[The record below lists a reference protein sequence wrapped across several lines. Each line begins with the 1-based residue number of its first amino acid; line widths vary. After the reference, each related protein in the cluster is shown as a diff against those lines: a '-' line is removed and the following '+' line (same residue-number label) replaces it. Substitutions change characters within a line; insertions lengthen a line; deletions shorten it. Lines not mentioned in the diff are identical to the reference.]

1 MSLFRFQSQH
11 WIHFIL
17 YHYGFLF
24 NSCFG
29 TGASDEERR
38 RGQSDKRDTQS
49 QFLSQPQATRHSRYS
64 TYSVSVLEPIES
76 LVPTLTTK
84 ENIIDIVVPPKPRVK
99 MTGPVHNSAVYVLGQ
114 HPQHA
119 PAIPP
124 PSPPSPVTPSD
135 SPDLCA
141 PIEELSL
148 DDDIVAPPSPS
159 PPESPATPRTVTFD
173 GKESTAPSSISSP
186 SQLFDD
192 RLLSAVHVLNTEA
205 TSLTSLTEFY
215 ATDPVARSAFN
226 TAVDTITSRSRG
238 KLVII
243 GVGKSGH
250 IARKLVA
257 TFNSLS
263 IYASFMHP
271 TEALHGDLG
280 HVGPDDTLMLITFS
294 GKTPELSLLMPHLD
308 ARLPLIV
315 LTGRT
320 MEAEVVKQREL
331 AAAAVGGSSSRT
343 ILLPA
348 PIHESET
355 ISFGVS
361 APTTSTTMALA
372 VGDALAL
379 TCAQEMNP
387 GAGGVAGVFG
397 RNHPGGAIGATYRK
411 PQSLRDVMVPLDDIT
426 TLHPSPSTSASLV
439 GGDVLRAAYTCK
451 TGWLRI
457 GTDDA
462 AATVVPPSRIR
473 RMTSAEL
480 ASELSAL
487 PWLAVGRA
495 ALISLG
501 AATQLKDA
509 GEWLR
514 TNMAAGRGS
523 RDLSL
528 CGDEDDACTPESVI
542 AVVDGGEVV
551 GVLEASTI
559 LEATA

>member
-1 MSLFRFQSQH
+1 MSVS
-11 WIHFIL
+11 IGPTAS
-17 YHYGFLF
+17 YYNFLF
-24 NSCFG
+24 SSGLG
-29 TGASDEERR
+29 TRPLWTKSVTKHHHQRYPAAPAAS
-38 RGQSDKRDTQS
+38 GQPLEIFDISRACLETSRVTRSDSLSPPITQ
-49 QFLSQPQATRHSRYS
+49 
-64 TYSVSVLEPIES
+64 E
-76 LVPTLTTK
+76 K
-84 ENIIDIVVPPKPRVK
+84 IVETAQSVK

-114 HPQHA
+114 NPQHA

-124 PSPPSPVTPSD
+124 PSPPSPATPSD
-135 SPDLCA
+135 SADLCA

-148 DDDIVAPPSPS
+148 DNDIAAPPSPS
-159 PPESPATPRTVTFD
+159 PPESPATPRTGTFGD
-173 GKESTAPSSISSP
+173 KELTAPSSVSSP

-215 ATDPVARSAFN
+215 ATDPAARSSFN

-308 ARLPLIV
+308 VRLPLIV

-320 MEAEVVKQREL
+320 MEAEVVKQREM
-331 AAAAVGGSSSRT
+331 AAAAAGIVGSQT
-343 ILLPA
+343 VLLPA

-355 ISFGVS
+355 VSFGVS

-387 GAGGVAGVFG
+387 QSGGVAAVFG

-411 PQSLRDVMVPLDDIT
+411 PQSLRDVMVPLDEIS
-426 TLHPSPSTSASLV
+426 TLASSSSPLI

-457 GTDDA
+457 VGDNGA
-462 AATVVPPSRIR
+462 HEGAVVPPARIR

-480 ASELSAL
+480 ASDLTAL
-487 PWLAVGRA
+487 PWLAVPSGS
-495 ALISLG
+495 LISLG
-501 AATQLKDA
+501 AATQIKDA
-509 GEWLR
+509 GDWLR
-514 TNMAAGRGS
+514 ANMAARPGVPS
-523 RDLSL
+523 P
-528 CGDEDDACTPESVI
+528 DEEEACTPESVV
-542 AVVDGGEVV
+542 AVVDGGEII
-551 GVLEASTI
+551 GVLEASSI
-559 LEATA
+559 LDITA

>member
-1 MSLFRFQSQH
+1 MSLIKSQSQY
-11 WIHFIL
+11 WIQFIVC
-17 YHYGFLF
+17 YYRFLF
-24 NSCFG
+24 NSCLG
-29 TGASDEERR
+29 IRASDEERR
-38 RGQSDKRDTQS
+38 KGQSEIRDTQR
-49 QFLSQPQATRHSRYS
+49 QQRQATRHSRYS

-76 LVPTLTTK
+76 LVPTLISQEK
-84 ENIIDIVVPPKPRVK
+84 NVDISQSAK

-135 SPDLCA
+135 SSELCA

-148 DDDIVAPPSPS
+148 DNDVAPPPSPS
-159 PPESPATPRTVTFD
+159 PPETPATPRTVAFD
-173 GKESTAPSSISSP
+173 GKQSTAPSSVSSP

-226 TAVDTITSRSRG
+226 TAVDIITSRSRG

-331 AAAAVGGSSSRT
+331 AAAAVGSGASSRT
-343 ILLPA
+343 VLLPA

-355 ISFGVS
+355 VSFGVS

-387 GAGGVAGVFG
+387 CAGGVAAVFG

-426 TLHPSPSTSASLV
+426 TLPAPSAAVATPLV

-457 GTDDA
+457 GSADDGA
-462 AATVVPPSRIR
+462 VVPPGRIR

-480 ASELSAL
+480 SSELSSL

-495 ALISLG
+495 SLISLG

-514 TNMAAGRGS
+514 ANMAVARRP
-523 RDLSL
+523 RDLCL
-528 CGDEDDACTPESVI
+528 AGDGDEDDVCTPESVV

-551 GVLEASTI
+551 GVLEASAI
-559 LEATA
+559 LDVTA